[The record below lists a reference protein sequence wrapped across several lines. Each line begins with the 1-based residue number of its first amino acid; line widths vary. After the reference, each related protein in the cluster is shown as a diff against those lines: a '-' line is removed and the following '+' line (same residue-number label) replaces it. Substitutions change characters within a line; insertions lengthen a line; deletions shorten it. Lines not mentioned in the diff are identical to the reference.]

1 MTTRSQVTTTAYP
14 GSSRVHREDLTVQV
28 ELSTVVAS
36 DYARGERNSCMQPDA
51 KVRDV
56 KVARQTVSFGPIDG
70 EAEEDDQVMSPAMDK
85 AERGALADLDVG
97 VGARRDE
104 SLLSPPRPVAF
115 ELTSLSQNIRQRRE
129 EAAREQAEEEEFMR
143 II

>member
-1 MTTRSQVTTTAYP
+1 MRVQQRMVVCSVKSAILQEAWHWGSPMTTRSQVTTTAYP

-36 DYARGERNSCMQPDA
+36 DYAEGQRNSCMQPDA

-70 EAEEDDQVMSPAMDK
+70 EAEED
-85 AERGALADLDVG
+85 
-97 VGARRDE
+97 
-104 SLLSPPRPVAF
+104 
-115 ELTSLSQNIRQRRE
+115 E
-129 EAAREQAEEEEFMR
+129 EAG
-143 II
+143 